1 MAHELKEE
9 EIQLVVFLLNQ
20 VEFACYI
27 EHVREVLKVKVTP
40 LPKTPQ
46 FVEGVVN
53 LRGEVIPVIDL
64 RKRFDLPV
72 VEDKENRI
80 IIVEVG
86 SNVIGLIV
94 DAVKEVLRSKIQSP
108 PSGLTGAS
116 SKLIKGIGNLGE
128 RLLIILNLEYILS
141 TEEQLALEDI
151 TAAGRSLFES
161 R

>member
-27 EHVREVLKVKVTP
+27 EHVREVLKKVKITP
-40 LPKTPQ
+40 LPKMPQ

-72 VEDKENRI
+72 IENEGNRI
-80 IIVEVG
+80 IMVDVA
-86 SNVIGLIV
+86 SNMFGLIV
-94 DAVKEVLRSKIQSP
+94 DTVEEVLRLDASKIQPP
-108 PSGLTGAS
+108 PSGLTGDS
-116 SKLIKGIGNLGE
+116 GKIIEGIG
-128 RLLIILNLEYILS
+128 
-141 TEEQLALEDI
+141 
-151 TAAGRSLFES
+151 
-161 R
+161 